1 MLPWAYCV
9 IIDLSHYA
17 NAEKQLVCVCE
28 RVCGAVFFI
37 HGRMCVSC
45 RAGRFCFINYL
56 GAVMSVRIKLVRR
69 EPLVANTRN

>member
-28 RVCGAVFFI
+28 RVCGAVFLI
-37 HGRMCVSC
+37 RARLCV
-45 RAGRFCFINYL
+45 
-56 GAVMSVRIKLVRR
+56 
-69 EPLVANTRN
+69 LVAERGASASSTT

>member
-28 RVCGAVFFI
+28 RVCGAVFFKYT
-37 HGRMCVSC
+37 GACVCWLQSGALLLHQLLRSSDE
-45 RAGRFCFINYL
+45 RADKISQARAF
-56 GAVMSVRIKLVRR
+56 SR
-69 EPLVANTRN
+69 